1 MDYYEELGLR
11 ASATE
16 EEIRSAYRMLAR
28 MLHPDGQQDE
38 EARALA
44 ECQMRRLNQ
53 MVETLSDP
61 AKRAAYDR
69 RSVRVRKRRRSRWS
83 RAALSR
89 TAIVVWASSAA
100 IVILILAFFLRDE
113 VTRQPA
119 SPRVAE
125 QGQSAHIAD
134 LEREIERLQR
144 ELRQARRTGTH
155 E

>member
-1 MDYYEELGLR
+1 MLVLTGPLFGIHLTLAPAALGPTR
-11 ASATE
+11 PMWGQGARCTSSIAAFAGAAFTGATFTE
-16 EEIRSAYRMLAR
+16 
-28 MLHPDGQQDE
+28 G
-38 EARALA
+38 
-44 ECQMRRLNQ
+44 
-53 MVETLSDP
+53 VDP